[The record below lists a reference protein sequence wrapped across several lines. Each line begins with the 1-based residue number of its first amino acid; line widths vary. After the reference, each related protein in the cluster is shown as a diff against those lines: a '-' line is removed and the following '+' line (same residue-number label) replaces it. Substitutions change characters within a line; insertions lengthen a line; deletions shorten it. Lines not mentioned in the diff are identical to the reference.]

1 MDLARQIAAAVFVIV
16 LLVAALH
23 VLRHCRGRGPMT
35 RWGGGSRSQ
44 RRLETVDRLALD
56 SQHVLH
62 LIRVDGRELLLAV
75 HGHGCA
81 LIERIG
87 EPVGG
92 TCGKGAGA
100 C

>member
-1 MDLARQIAAAVFVIV
+1 MDLPRQIAAAVFVIA

-23 VLRHCRGRGPMT
+23 LLRRCRIGGPMT
-35 RWGGGSRSQ
+35 RWGSGRRSR

-75 HGHGCA
+75 DSHGCA

-87 EPVGG
+87 EPVEGAR
-92 TCGKGAGA
+92 GKGAGA